1 MAQGVGGS
9 RRGALGRVVA
19 VVAVLVSGTGVSSVL
34 LSSEPARADR
44 PSAVTAAG
52 SAAAALSD
60 VPAASD
66 APASSGAAAGP
77 GVGTAPGVPAAGVV
91 AIGAPKAAA
100 AKDLRWVGTWSTPV
114 TRPVAGQALAG
125 FRDATIRQRVHVSL
139 GGSPVR
145 VRLTNVYG
153 TRPLRVGAV
162 TVALARGRDGT
173 AQPGTLSPVRFGRS
187 AITTVAAG
195 TELASDP
202 VALVVPPD
210 SDLLIT
216 LHVLGRTGPA
226 TYHPAARATGW
237 TASGDHT
244 ADPDTGAFAGRT
256 TSWWFL
262 DGVDVQSTAAGAV
275 AFVGDSITD
284 GTGSTPGLNRR
295 WTDFVADRVLSRPAA
310 QRFGVLNAG
319 IAGNRVLLDGGAPGQ
334 GDRVPLRLD
343 RDALGQTGVR
353 TVVLFEGV
361 NDIQQAPVQQ
371 DPARIIAGLE
381 QVAAQAHAAGLRVVG
396 ATIAP
401 FEGWSQW
408 TPQRDAVREQVNA
421 WIRTTRAYD
430 HVLDFDVVL
439 RDPDRPQRLQP
450 GFDSGD
456 HLHPGDA
463 AYAAMAASVDLDA
476 LLP

>member
-1 MAQGVGGS
+1 
-9 RRGALGRVVA
+9 VVA
-19 VVAVLVSGTGVSSVL
+19 VVAVLVAGTGVSAVL
-34 LSSEPARADR
+34 LASEPAQADR
-44 PSAVTAAG
+44 TSAVATAGSGVVTDGSGTPAGAGAAAAG
-52 SAAAALSD
+52 S
-60 VPAASD
+60 
-66 APASSGAAAGP
+66 
-77 GVGTAPGVPAAGVV
+77 GVV
-91 AIGAPKAAA
+91 AVGTPQAPAAT
-100 AKDLRWVGTWSTPV
+100 DTRWVGTWSTAV
-114 TRPVAGQALAG
+114 TRPVAGQALVG
-125 FRDATIRQRVHVSL
+125 FRDTTIRQRVHVSL
-139 GGSPVR
+139 GGSPLR

-173 AQPGTLSPVRFGRS
+173 AQPGTVTPVRFGGS
-187 AITTVAAG
+187 ATATVAVGA
-195 TELASDP
+195 ELASDP
-202 VALVVPPD
+202 VALAAPSD
-210 SDLLIT
+210 SDLLIS
-216 LHVLGRTGPA
+216 LHVTGRTGPA

-244 ADPDTGAFAGRT
+244 ADPDTAAFAGRT

-262 DGVDVQSTAAGAV
+262 DGVDVESAAAGAV

-284 GTGSTPGLNRR
+284 GTGSTPGANRR
-295 WTDFVADRVLSRPAA
+295 WTDFVADRVLSRPADR
-310 QRFGVLNAG
+310 RFGVLNAG

-343 RDALGQTGVR
+343 RDAIDQTGVR

-381 QVAAQAHAAGLRVVG
+381 QTAARAHAAGLRVVG

-421 WIRTTRAYD
+421 WIRTTPAYD

-439 RDPDRPQRLQP
+439 RDPDRPQRLQT

-456 HLHPGDA
+456 HLHPDDA

>member
-9 RRGALGRVVA
+9 RRGVLGRVVA
-19 VVAVLVSGTGVSSVL
+19 VVTVLVVGTGVSSVL
-34 LSSEPARADR
+34 LSKEPARADR
-44 PSAVTAAG
+44 PAVAAGRGVEAGGSGTAAG
-52 SAAAALSD
+52 GAGAAAA
-60 VPAASD
+60 
-66 APASSGAAAGP
+66 
-77 GVGTAPGVPAAGVV
+77 GTGVV
-91 AIGAPKAAA
+91 AVGAPQAPA
-100 AKDLRWVGTWSTPV
+100 AKATHWVGTWSTAV
-114 TRPVAGQALAG
+114 ARPVAGQALEG
-125 FRDATIRQRVHVSL
+125 FRDTTIRHRVHVSL

-153 TRPLRVGAV
+153 TRPLRVGPV

-173 AQPGTLSPVRFGRS
+173 TQPGTIRPVTFGGS
-187 AITTVAAG
+187 AKATVAAG

-202 VALVVPPD
+202 VPLVVPPD
-210 SDLLIT
+210 SDLLISV
-216 LHVLGRTGPA
+216 HVLGRTGPA
-226 TYHPAARATGW
+226 TYHAAARATGW

-244 ADPDTGAFAGRT
+244 SDADAEAFAGRT

-262 DGVDVQSTAAGAV
+262 DGVDVESAAAGAV

-284 GTGSTPGLNRR
+284 GTGSAMGANHR
-295 WTDFVADRVLSRPAA
+295 WTDVLAERVLSRPADR
-310 QRFGVLNAG
+310 RFGVLNAG

-334 GDRVPLRLD
+334 GDRVPVRLQ
-343 RDALGQTGVR
+343 RDALDQTGVR

-361 NDIQQAPVQQ
+361 NDIQQPPAQP
-371 DPARIIAGLE
+371 DAARIIAGLE
-381 QVAAQAHAAGLRVVG
+381 QVAARAHAAGLRVVG

-421 WIRTTRAYD
+421 WIRTTPAYD

-439 RDPDRPQRLQP
+439 RDPDHPQRLQP

-456 HLHPGDA
+456 HLHPNDA
-463 AYAAMAASVDLDA
+463 AYDAMATSVDLDA

>member
-1 MAQGVGGS
+1 MA
-9 RRGALGRVVA
+9 
-19 VVAVLVSGTGVSSVL
+19 
-34 LSSEPARADR
+34 
-44 PSAVTAAG
+44 
-52 SAAAALSD
+52 
-60 VPAASD
+60 
-66 APASSGAAAGP
+66 
-77 GVGTAPGVPAAGVV
+77 AAGVV
-91 AIGAPKAAA
+91 AAGAPKAPA
-100 AKDLRWVGTWSTPV
+100 AKDLRWVGTWSTAV

-125 FRDATIRQRVHVSL
+125 FRDTTIRQRVHVSL
-139 GGSPVR
+139 GGSPLR

-153 TRPLRVGAV
+153 ARPLRVGAV

-173 AQPGTLSPVRFGRS
+173 AQPGTLTPVTFGRS
-187 AITTVAAG
+187 TTTIVAAG

-216 LHVLGRTGPA
+216 LHVPGRTGPA

-244 ADPDTGAFAGRT
+244 ADPDAEAFAGRT

-262 DGVDVQSTAAGAV
+262 DGVDVESTAAGAV

-284 GTGSTPGLNRR
+284 GTGSTPGANRR

-343 RDALGQTGVR
+343 RDALTQTGVR

-421 WIRTTRAYD
+421 WIRTTTVYD

-439 RDPDRPQRLQP
+439 RDPGRPQRLQP

-456 HLHPGDA
+456 HLHPNDA